1 MSIPRRVLKIVSRS
15 IEEVCLCN
23 SVLILSPTEHILRG
37 FLIDRTAHKGKYN
50 LWRVVVPLFRPMHLL
65 ILNYSTIIGPRGDWL
80 TIEADKI
87 QDAADRVAGYILE
100 GHFEHLKRLR
110 GPKEFLEH
118 ISWMIGNTTDQ
129 FLFDY
134 AMTQYML
141 GDHTACLTSLQA
153 MRGNEPTGMPRP
165 NIFTCSKEIISKL
178 KTNPSEVTEMVR
190 QFEKANVKQFALE
203 PTIIGPQ
210 PQLVSSN

>member
-1 MSIPRRVLKIVSRS
+1 
-15 IEEVCLCN
+15 
-23 SVLILSPTEHILRG
+23 
-37 FLIDRTAHKGKYN
+37 
-50 LWRVVVPLFRPMHLL
+50 MHLL

-87 QDAADRVAGYILE
+87 QDAADRVTGYILD
-100 GHFEHLKRLR
+100 GHFEYLQRLG
-110 GPKEFLEH
+110 GPEEFMEH

-141 GDHTACLTSLQA
+141 GNHAACLTSLQA
-153 MRGNEPTGMPRP
+153 MKGNEPTGMPRP
-165 NIFTCSKEIISKL
+165 NIFTCSKEIIPKL
-178 KTNPSEVTEMVR
+178 KTSPSEVTEMVR
-190 QFEKANVKQFALE
+190 QFEKANVEQFALE
-203 PTIIGPQ
+203 PTMIGRG